1 MADKI
6 VTLQRP
12 ADDEALF
19 DEYTLWARARR
30 RTRSAVTLAVQQGK
44 NWIVDNCKGWNPEKV
59 QDVIHEVFPDANFDK
74 VTEDGTFI
82 RTLCWGDLDSNCNLI
97 ADKYLREMIQVYRDD
112 NQRLFVNVLS
122 LREAMSLGRVKVDL
136 HNAICHGRFHI
147 DLDDISTFLICNDE
161 ASLRTAL
168 TRLKQLINAL
178 QHLDKQYEMV
188 ANKAKAMM
196 QQIITLDDRIGKLQA
211 EKLAL
216 IHEQHDFADKMTA
229 KFTNTL
235 EILGE

>member
-12 ADDEALF
+12 DDDDALF
-19 DEYTLWARARR
+19 DEYTSWARARR
-30 RTRSAVTLAVQQGK
+30 RIRSAVTSAVQQGK
-44 NWIVDNCKGWNPEKV
+44 NWLTSECREWNPEKI
-59 QDVIHEVFPDANFDK
+59 QDVIHEVFPNANFDK
-74 VTEDGTFI
+74 VTEDGPFI
-82 RTLCWGDLDSNCNLI
+82 RTLCWGDLDSRCNLI
-97 ADKYLREMIQVYRDD
+97 ADRYLREMIQVYRDD

-122 LREAMSLGRVKVDL
+122 LRKVMSLGRVKVDL

-168 TRLKQLINAL
+168 MQQQQFVNAL
-178 QHLDKQYEMV
+178 QHLDKQHETV
-188 ANKAKAMM
+188 ANKAKAMQ
-196 QQIITLDDRIGKLQA
+196 QQIEALEDRIGKLQA
-211 EKLAL
+211 EKQSL
-216 IHEQHDFADKMTA
+216 IFEQHDFADKMTE
-229 KFTNTL
+229 KFTRTL